1 MIKALLFIFD
11 SAATWERVVE
21 AKRSFF
27 TIFVIYV
34 IPLLVLTTAVETYGL
49 VHIGRRT
56 GGEVEKTVRIL
67 PEPAMRYE
75 AVQLGLSLVA
85 LFMGAQIIHMI
96 GKSFHGRQTFTQAFT
111 VVAYALGPLFT
122 LRVLNAFP
130 QMPPG
135 LTWVVGIAL
144 TISVMYQ
151 GIPRVMLP
159 DLTHSLGLFLLSAL
173 TLILITGLSCFLKYY
188 LLKQL
193 IHSGGATVLTFFPAV
208 C

>member
-1 MIKALLFIFD
+1 M
-11 SAATWERVVE
+11 
-21 AKRSFF
+21 
-27 TIFVIYV
+27 IYV
-34 IPLLVLTTAVETYGL
+34 LPLLLLTTAVETYGL
-49 VHIGRRT
+49 VHLGRRT

-67 PEPAMRYE
+67 PEPAVHYE

-85 LFMGAQIIHMI
+85 LFLGAKIIQMI

-111 VVAYALGPLFT
+111 VVAYGLGPLFT
-122 LRVLNAFP
+122 LRVVNAFP
-130 QMPPG
+130 QIPPG
-135 LTWVVGIAL
+135 LTWVVGIVL
-144 TISVMYQ
+144 SVSVMYQ

-173 TLILITGLSCFLKYY
+173 TLIIITGLSCLLKYY

-193 IHSGGATVLTFFPAV
+193 IHTGGATVLTFFPAV